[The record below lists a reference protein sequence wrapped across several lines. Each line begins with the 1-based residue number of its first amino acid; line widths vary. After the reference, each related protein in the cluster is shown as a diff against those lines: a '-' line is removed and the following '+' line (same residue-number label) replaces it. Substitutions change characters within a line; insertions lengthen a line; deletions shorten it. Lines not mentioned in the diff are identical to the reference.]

1 MRKISKRSEAKLSK
15 RDIRQEVQEL
25 KRKMKKNHIVKE
37 LFKKYKVPLDFL
49 DKVQM
54 DFADMDVSAKTKD
67 GKIFFNTRFLGD
79 DGDFDEDHY
88 AVHELTHFLQQV
100 TDSLKEEEMCKDYLD
115 NEHER
120 EAFENQVQYKSEEDG
135 KPEAKR
141 YVKQVLD
148 HHDMKG
154 KKRKDVEQ
162 ELLAEAHRNIL
173 NRKFASNFKEKKK
186 EESGNI
192 TYIYDE
198 KHIEKRNKGKA
209 EKVKKLKT
217 NIEKVRT
224 KVKQDLSNKDVKI
237 SFPALAVALIDETYE
252 RVGNRESARELKH
265 FGVTEW
271 LARHVTINGSKAT
284 IKYVGKSGVN
294 QKKEVT
300 NSAVVNALKKALKG
314 KSKNDQI
321 LSDEKFSL
329 NDNHVNAYLRPFKIT
344 AKDIRGFHA
353 NEEMKKQLKKA
364 RSGNLPSDQKEK
376 EKKLKTEFK
385 KALEETAKVVGHE
398 ASTLKSQY
406 LVPSIET
413 NYMKSGK
420 V

>member
-1 MRKISKRSEAKLSK
+1 MEKP
-15 RDIRQEVQEL
+15 
-25 KRKMKKNHIVKE
+25 
-37 LFKKYKVPLDFL
+37 Y
-49 DKVQM
+49 
-54 DFADMDVSAKTKD
+54 
-67 GKIFFNTRFLGD
+67 
-79 DGDFDEDHY
+79 
-88 AVHELTHFLQQV
+88 LQN
-100 TDSLKEEEMCKDYLD
+100 S
-115 NEHER
+115 HER
-120 EAFENQVQYKSEEDG
+120 EAFENQVEYKSENEG

-141 YVKQVLD
+141 YVNQVLD
-148 HHDMKG
+148 HHNMKG
-154 KKRKDVEQ
+154 KERKEVKK
-162 ELLAEAHRNIL
+162 ELLAEAHLNIL
-173 NRKFASNFKEKKK
+173 NRKFASSFKEKKK

-209 EKVKKLKT
+209 EKVKKLKS

-224 KVKQDLSNKDVKI
+224 KVKQDLSNKDVRVG
-237 SFPALAVALIDETYE
+237 FPALAVALIDETYE

-284 IKYVGKSGVN
+284 IKYVGKSGVS
-294 QKKEVT
+294 QKKEIT
-300 NSAVVNALKKALKG
+300 NSSVVNALKKALKG
-314 KSKNDQI
+314 KSKNDQV

-329 NDNHVNAYLRPFKIT
+329 NDNHVNAYLKPFKIT

-364 RSGNLPSDQKEK
+364 RSGTLPSDQKEK

-385 KALEETAKVVGHE
+385 KALEETAKIVGHE

-406 LVPSIET
+406 LVPSVEA